1 MLGWKGESGGFPDV
15 YSSIQRMNET
25 LTGPWGRHRPGSG
38 NRRLRCVKC
47 VLDWLG
53 AHFWSGGWGL
63 GGSLSFLRE
72 AERPRP
78 GGTASH
84 SFLRCFGISLCPS
97 LFILPPR
104 VPSVL
109 RVITENSVHI
119 HLSFKQ

>member
-1 MLGWKGESGGFPDV
+1 MLGWKGESEGFPDV

-84 SFLRCFGISLCPS
+84 SFLYVLGLVF
-97 LFILPPR
+97 
-104 VPSVL
+104 VPVC
-109 RVITENSVHI
+109 
-119 HLSFKQ
+119 LSFLPESLLSSGSLQKILSTSI

>member
-1 MLGWKGESGGFPDV
+1 MLGWKGESEGFPDV

-63 GGSLSFLRE
+63 GAACHFSEKLKGLGLEVQRHIPFSDVLGLVFVPVCLSFLPE
-72 AERPRP
+72 
-78 GGTASH
+78 
-84 SFLRCFGISLCPS
+84 SLLSSGS
-97 LFILPPR
+97 LQKIL
-104 VPSVL
+104 STS
-109 RVITENSVHI
+109 I
-119 HLSFKQ
+119 